1 MQPLP
6 PGINMFMR
14 RWLGVVGVQLRI
26 SHLSLWV
33 ADASQ
38 AEANT
43 IEITPIVRSYTYGSG
58 KWNPGRRRD

>member
-1 MQPLP
+1 
-6 PGINMFMR
+6 MFMR
-14 RWLGVVGVQLRI
+14 RWLGVLGVQLRI

-43 IEITPIVRSYTYGSG
+43 IELTPIVHSLYIWKREVESG
-58 KWNPGRRRD
+58 MEA